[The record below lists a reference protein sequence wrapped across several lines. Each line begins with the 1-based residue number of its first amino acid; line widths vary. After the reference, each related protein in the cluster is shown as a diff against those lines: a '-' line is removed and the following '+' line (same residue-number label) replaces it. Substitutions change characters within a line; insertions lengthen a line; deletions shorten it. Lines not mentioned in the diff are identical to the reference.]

1 MLAVQSGRS
10 RADCLT
16 LLGIRRA
23 DCRQMSRA
31 TGGSPRTHGWAHLL
45 AIWGHFR
52 SPCAVIRREY
62 NSGWCRQLAGER
74 ESMANTLVVRTREL
88 VASVSLPDWEP
99 HHIARGGPVTVRAIE
114 RLSTPI
120 VLRGRWCDECGL
132 HDFDRAVQ
140 VDERLS
146 SENLAALEAL
156 LHDEATVQ
164 IAISR
169 VAREHR
175 LTRSEAGSVLGLL
188 VGRGGPSTYEAFAIR
203 PECLR
208 SWIDPDNPQR
218 FVGAS
223 GWVFWW
229 QDSAASVSF
238 VAGGGRVDHHEG
250 VDSMG
255 EAVALA
261 AGRIR
266 CQCGEVTGTRCGH
279 FRLRGEMIVVEW
291 MPYHLRNHHCDARH
305 QGTYPENGSLRL
317 LCCVECGALLIEN
330 EEGWARLFRGES

>member
-10 RADCLT
+10 RDDCLT

-23 DCRQMSRA
+23 DCRQMRRA
-31 TGGSPRTHGWAHLL
+31 TGGSPRTHGWAHLW
-45 AIWGHFR
+45 AIWWHFR
-52 SPCAVIRREY
+52 NPCAVIRREY
-62 NSGWCRQLAGER
+62 NSSWRRQLAGER

-99 HHIARGGPVTVRAIE
+99 HHIDRGGPVTVRAIE

-132 HDFDRAVQ
+132 TDFDRAVQ

-208 SWIDPDNPQR
+208 SWIDPDNPKQI
-218 FVGAS
+218 VGAS
-223 GWVFWW
+223 GWAFWW
-229 QDSAASVSF
+229 EDSGAC
-238 VAGGGRVDHHEG
+238 VAIRAGDPAVAHHEG
-250 VDSMG
+250 VESLG
-255 EAVALA
+255 EAVALG

-266 CQCGEVTGTRCGH
+266 CQCGEVTGTKCTR
-279 FRLRGEMIVVEW
+279 FRLRIEMLVIEW
-291 MPYHLRNHHCDARH
+291 MPYYLRASHESAGNSG
-305 QGTYPENGSLRL
+305 QYPSNGALRL
-317 LCCVECGALLIEN
+317 LCAPQCGSMLTES
-330 EEGWARLFRGES
+330 EGQWAHLVVGKW